1 MLKGGIFLN
10 LLRWHKL
17 DNKRHVVQFSQKC
30 TYNLCVLK
38 KQGKYHAVDLSVAHD
53 ELMQLGIDGVHALGA
68 EQYVL
73 YDIKSV
79 LPIDEVDAR
88 L

>member
-1 MLKGGIFLN
+1 MYI
-10 LLRWHKL
+10 
-17 DNKRHVVQFSQKC
+17 QSM
-30 TYNLCVLK
+30 CVK
-38 KQGKYHAVDLSVAHD
+38 KTRQVSRSLSVAHD